1 MWLSGSRAHLCTC
14 IDGITLKKKK
24 ASAKGTNTDTR
35 TTDSYELID

>member
-14 IDGITLKKKK
+14 IDGITLKKK